1 MSKKSWMRLLALLLV
16 CLLPVCA
23 LAAPRDGYNGPIP
36 SEVVPVEVT
45 PAPKPTLTPVPTITP
60 APVPGA
66 DVIYGW
72 VTMGG
77 KALVPVASVN
87 NAVYMEDDFSG
98 NHAGQA
104 PKTPYQVIYDYDCRK
119 GTTYAALNSM
129 FTLSTLKQYPI
140 VEYKVALQDEV
151 HRYVVIAMFHTENT
165 PQAGT
170 YFAFDRQLDTAEKYD
185 AFLAEVLER
194 SVYALPAALTQTAQA
209 AAPVTEE
216 AAADADAPAETE
228 TEAPAEAE
236 AQRDNLLV
244 IAGDDLLRQGMKQ
257 VLVCRELRADETAES
272 VTALM
277 QQATRK

>member
-23 LAAPRDGYNGPIP
+23 LAAPRDGYNGPLP

-45 PAPKPTLTPVPTITP
+45 LAPKPTLTPVPTITP

-129 FTLSTLKQYPI
+129 FTLSILKQYPI

-151 HRYVVIAMFHTENT
+151 HRYVAIAMFHTENM

-194 SVYALPAALTQTAQA
+194 SVYTLPAALTQTAQA

-228 TEAPAEAE
+228 TEAPAETE

-257 VLVCRELRADETAES
+257 VLVCRELRADETVES